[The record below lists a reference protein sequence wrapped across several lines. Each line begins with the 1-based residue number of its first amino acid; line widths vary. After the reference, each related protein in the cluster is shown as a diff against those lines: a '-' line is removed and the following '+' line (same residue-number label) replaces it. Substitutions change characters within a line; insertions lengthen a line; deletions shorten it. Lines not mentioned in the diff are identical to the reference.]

1 MPVYNLKP
9 SADPKQHMT
18 TLKIKLP
25 TINNDKRKVEVVLLP
40 VGKKQK
46 VVDDI
51 EAQEVPDEIA
61 LAEEAI
67 ADQLDVED
75 DDTGA
80 DELTCDGE
88 ADEDEDDPEMV
99 ECAKCGTWTHVSVGK
114 CSKEGCEYVFK
125 FTTSGHLMDGFVVGE
140 GSVEYLDDDD
150 ESEEEEYQDS
160 DDDDSVG
167 STSGEEE
174 EECPWVNGDSD
185 DSWEP

>member
-1 MPVYNLKP
+1 MVYNLKP
-9 SADPKQHMT
+9 SADPEQHMS

-25 TINNDKRKVEVVLLP
+25 ATNNDKRKLEVILLP

-46 VVDDI
+46 VVVDDI

-61 LAEEAI
+61 LAEEAV
-67 ADQLDVED
+67 DVED
-75 DDTGA
+75 DIVGA
-80 DELTCDGE
+80 DELPCDVE

-114 CSKEGCEYVFK
+114 CSKEGCDYVFK

-140 GSVEYLDDDD
+140 GSVEYVDDGD
-150 ESEEEEYQDS
+150 ESEEEEEYQDS
-160 DDDDSVG
+160 DDDDG
-167 STSGEEE
+167 STSGEEEEE